1 MVRGR
6 TEEEKRGQS
15 VGRGGEQKSSRE
27 HRVKEREEG
36 IGMESEGG
44 KEGVW

>member
-1 MVRGR
+1 MGRGEER
-6 TEEEKRGQS
+6 TKRGE
-15 VGRGGEQKSSRE
+15 GGEQKSSRE